1 MFNVCKQFQSTNVTL
16 PFYGNYFI
24 AFSRYYAPVHEI
36 FIIFIITLGLMSNAS
51 LLIVLTR
58 KRMSSPTNT
67 FLIGISIADS
77 SVLITYFFI
86 WLQIVLFGFGS
97 FEYAYVFATMLPP
110 YIIYRGVSS
119 LITVLLALWRVTSLY
134 FPFQSRIK
142 LNGENAIK
150 GSLICFGL
158 CQVLF
163 IPQTYSFGVSY
174 ANCTFSKGIKRVI
187 YYVSQFLYAC
197 AQFNL
202 LIMFRFFCLCF
213 R

>member
-1 MFNVCKQFQSTNVTL
+1 MFNVCRQFQSKNVTL
-16 PFYGNYFI
+16 PFYGHYFI
-24 AFSRYYAPVHEI
+24 AFSRYYAPIHEI
-36 FIIFIITLGLMSNAS
+36 LIIFIITLGLMSNVS

-86 WLQIVLFGFGS
+86 WLQTVLYGFGS
-97 FEYAYVFATMLPP
+97 FEYTYVFATMLPP

-119 LITVLLALWRVTSLY
+119 LITVFLALWRVISLY

-142 LNGENAIK
+142 LNGENAVK

-163 IPQTYSFGVSY
+163 IPQTYSFRVSY
-174 ANCTFSKGIKRVI
+174 ANCTYPEGIKRVI
-187 YYVSQFLYAC
+187 YYVSQFFYAC
-197 AQFNL
+197 AQ
-202 LIMFRFFCLCF
+202 
-213 R
+213 